1 MVVAEKKTLE
11 KKDRVREAISSL
23 LQEEGEEEK
32 TEEEEQDEEKQSFF
46 FEEVRYHVWSCEYL
60 NLI

>member
-1 MVVAEKKTLE
+1 MVAEKKTQE

-32 TEEEEQDEEKQSFF
+32 TEEEEQQSFF
-46 FEEVRYHVWSCEYL
+46 FEEVRYLVWSCEYL

>member
-1 MVVAEKKTLE
+1 MVAEKKTLE

-32 TEEEEQDEEKQSFF
+32 MEEEEQQSFF
-46 FEEVRYHVWSCEYL
+46 FEEVRYLVWSCEYL

>member
-1 MVVAEKKTLE
+1 MVAEKKTLD

-32 TEEEEQDEEKQSFF
+32 TEEEEQQSFF
-46 FEEVRYHVWSCEYL
+46 FEEVRYLVWSCEYL

>member
-1 MVVAEKKTLE
+1 MVAEKKTLE

-32 TEEEEQDEEKQSFF
+32 TEEEEQQSFF
-46 FEEVRYHVWSCEYL
+46 FEEVRYLVRSCEYL

>member
-1 MVVAEKKTLE
+1 MVAEKKTLE

-23 LQEEGEEEK
+23 LQEGGEEEK
-32 TEEEEQDEEKQSFF
+32 TEEEEQQSFF
-46 FEEVRYHVWSCEYL
+46 FEEVRYLVWSCEYL

>member
-1 MVVAEKKTLE
+1 MVAEKKTLE

-23 LQEEGEEEK
+23 LQEEGEEEN
-32 TEEEEQDEEKQSFF
+32 TEEEEQQSFF
-46 FEEVRYHVWSCEYL
+46 FEEVRYLVWSCEYL

>member
-1 MVVAEKKTLE
+1 MVAEKKTLE

-32 TEEEEQDEEKQSFF
+32 TEEEEQQSFF
-46 FEEVRYHVWSCEYL
+46 FEEVRYLVWSCEYL

>member
-1 MVVAEKKTLE
+1 VVAEKKTLE

-32 TEEEEQDEEKQSFF
+32 TEEGEQDEEKQSLL

>member
-1 MVVAEKKTLE
+1 MVAEKKTLE

-32 TEEEEQDEEKQSFF
+32 TEEEEQQSFF
-46 FEEVRYHVWSCEYL
+46 FEEVRYLVWSCEYL
-60 NLI
+60 NLIYR